1 MRPKPPKIVTDWEQI
16 IRTPPPK
23 CCHTCY
29 QYTHAGYCKTFHME
43 PPDEFTQEVGQCDAW
58 EQEVPF

>member
-23 CCHTCY
+23 CCHTCFAY
-29 QYTHAGYCKTFHME
+29 NKAGQCMVFHMA
-43 PPDEFTQEVGQCDAW
+43 PPAEFAEEVDQCDAW